1 LSKILSIGTANPA
14 HKHEQSEILNFMQM
28 VYAFGEVD
36 KRKLKFLYNNSGI
49 KSRYSVVPDYS
60 LNLPDWEFFPKG
72 ENLEPFPSV
81 ELRMKWYNLHAPQ
94 VSINAINNCLSGI
107 MTSGEITHLIT
118 VSCTGMSAPGLDLQ
132 ILEQMGLDRTIYR
145 TSVNF
150 MGCYAAIHALKMAND
165 ICIASPTA
173 KVIIVCTELCT
184 LHFQRDSGI
193 DSVTSSLLFG
203 DGSAAVLVTA
213 DTVGGKGLH
222 LDHFYSEII
231 PSAKKDMTWEI
242 SSRGFLMTLSG
253 YIPELIEHD
262 FEPLVNRAL
271 KATGLMHKD
280 IGNWCIHPGGKRI
293 LEAVAKSLQLNRD
306 SLQYSYRTMSEYG
319 NMSSPTILFVLKEI
333 LNNFSN
339 EDAEKT
345 SSSGQPVFGAA
356 FGPGLTMETFVASY
370 I

>member
-28 VYAFGEVD
+28 VYAFGDGD
-36 KRKLKFLYNNSGI
+36 KRKLRFLYNNSGI

-60 LNLPDWEFFPKG
+60 LSLPDWKFFPQG
-72 ENLEPFPSV
+72 ENLEPFPSI
-81 ELRMKWYNLHAPQ
+81 ELRMKWYDEHAAP
-94 VSINAINNCLSGI
+94 VSINAISNCLEGYLEP
-107 MTSGEITHLIT
+107 GKITHLIT

-132 ILEQMGLDRTIYR
+132 IMEQMDLPKTIYR

-165 ICIASPTA
+165 ICIASPVA
-173 KVIIVCTELCT
+173 KVMIVCTELCT

-193 DSVTSSLLFG
+193 DSVASSLLFG
-203 DGSAAVLVTA
+203 DGSAAVLVTSDQSPEA
-213 DTVGGKGLH
+213 GLH

-231 PSAKKDMTWEI
+231 PRGKKDMTWEI

-271 KATGLMHKD
+271 EGTGLSHD
-280 IGNWCIHPGGKRI
+280 QITNWCIHPGGKRI
-293 LEAVAKSLQLNRD
+293 LEAVSKCLQLSKDDLRF
-306 SLQYSYRTMSEYG
+306 SYQTIENFG

-333 LNNFSN
+333 L
-339 EDAEKT
+339 AEMRQSREAGSVSKN
-345 SSSGQPVFGAA
+345 QPVFGAA

-370 I
+370 